1 MINIC
6 ETCGTQ
12 FEAIKK
18 TKKYC
23 CRSCQNKAAWIRK
36 KEKIVYFYLT
46 QTQITNIDLH
56 N

>member
-12 FEAIKK
+12 FEAIKS

-36 KEKIVYFYLT
+36 KKKKNYYLKE
-46 QTQITNIDLH
+46 QTLILN
-56 N
+56 NV